1 VADRIAVLQVGEL
14 VMLDTPAA
22 LREQLRDVTVIEVHT
37 EEMDLPTEPPPAPV
51 IAAEHVDRPGAL
63 GVRAWRVHA
72 WKVPEALQQV
82 LDWLARPEGRVV
94 FLAEQA
100 PALQDVLALPRTLL
114 IGPGRS
120 LASGSPGAPRG
131 ATSQEVEAR

>member
-1 VADRIAVLQVGEL
+1 
-14 VMLDTPAA
+14 MLGTPAA

-37 EEMDLPTEPPPAPV
+37 EEMDLPTEPPPALV

-63 GVRAWRVHA
+63 GIRAWRVHA
-72 WKVPEALQQV
+72 WKASEALQQV
-82 LDWLARPEGRVV
+82 LDWLVRPEGRVV

-114 IGPGRS
+114 IARGRF
-120 LASGSPGAPRG
+120 LASGPPGASQ
-131 ATSQEVEAR
+131 ATTSPEVEAR